1 MSEDKNRF
9 PDIVP
14 PILPKKGL
22 VYQVFLKAKSNMIN
36 INNRCTMFTNLC
48 ANIKRYL
55 LIVNSKW

>member
-9 PDIVP
+9 PDILP

-36 INNRCTMFTNLC
+36 IKNRCTMFTNLC
-48 ANIKRYL
+48 FNYKEL
-55 LIVNSKW
+55 